1 MWKDIVNKKIKWYNT
16 NSKRSEKMSKLI
28 WKSGTMLYPVPAVMV
43 SCGNMEKPNIIT
55 IAWTGILNTDPAMTY
70 ISVRK
75 ERYSH
80 KLISE
85 NKEFVINLVSRDL
98 AKAADYCGVRS
109 GAKENKFEK
118 LGLHTEK
125 AENVSTPLIK
135 EAPVSIECR
144 VEKVIELGTH
154 DMFMAKILSVDVEEK
169 YLDETGKFD
178 MEKCDL
184 VAYSH
189 GQYYTLGDRLGKFGF
204 SVEKKK

>member
-1 MWKDIVNKKIKWYNT
+1 
-16 NSKRSEKMSKLI
+16 MSKLI

-43 SCGNMEKPNIIT
+43 SCGNIDKPNIIT
-55 IAWTGILNTDPAMTY
+55 IAWTGIINTDPAMTY

-80 KLISE
+80 SLINE
-85 NKEFVINLVSRDL
+85 NKEFVINLVSKDL
-98 AKAADYCGVRS
+98 VRAADYCGVRS
-109 GAKENKFEK
+109 GRNENKFEK
-118 LGLHTEK
+118 MGLTVEK
-125 AENVSTPLIK
+125 AQNVSVPLIK
-135 EAPVSIECR
+135 ESPISIECK

-154 DMFMAKILSVDVEEK
+154 DMFMARILSVDVDEK
-169 YLDETGKFD
+169 YLDESGKFD
-178 MEKCDL
+178 MEKCNL

>member
-1 MWKDIVNKKIKWYNT
+1 
-16 NSKRSEKMSKLI
+16 MSKLI

-43 SCGNMEKPNIIT
+43 SCGDMKKPNIIT

-98 AKAADYCGVRS
+98 AFAADYCGVRS
-109 GAKENKFEK
+109 GAKENKFET

-125 AENVSTPLIK
+125 AENVSAPLIK
-135 EAPVSIECR
+135 EAPISIECR

-154 DMFMAKILSVDVEEK
+154 DMFMAKILSVDVEDK